1 MRDNSRVEDSGA
13 RTVSGTSGSPKGF
26 TLWRAVVLVVAVVT
40 LGSQGSASA
49 QYQYFGVKGGW
60 GEGDVR
66 LYPHW
71 TSPPVWGK
79 WNGGLYWTYYGGGK
93 DNAYL
98 YDHVAG
104 GISVEVEFLQRG
116 FQYAALDKNTKR
128 YTYGR
133 HINSIMVPLMWQP
146 HVFMSDERLRL
157 YLNAGITGSVNLTST
172 EYYIDNITGE
182 VETSDYEFQTVRDNR
197 FMYGLVV
204 GLGAGWSVL
213 EHWEVMAEF
222 RYYFGYSDIV
232 KRKTIYA
239 GTQFL
244 RSPLDNINLSIG
256 VGYRWGHSGRW
267 SHGALQ
273 RKAAKEAAR
282 VEAEA
287 VEALQLS
294 GHEVVQ

>member
-1 MRDNSRVEDSGA
+1 MK
-13 RTVSGTSGSPKGF
+13 GTMIKQIILVAAMWLALGVGS
-26 TLWRAVVLVVAVVT
+26 V
-40 LGSQGSASA
+40 SA
-49 QYQYFGVKGGW
+49 QRQYFGIKGGW

-79 WNGGLYWTYYGGGK
+79 WNGGFYWVYYGGGK
-93 DNAYL
+93 PNSYL

-104 GISVEVEFLQRG
+104 GVAVEVEFLQRG
-116 FQYAALDKNTKR
+116 FQYAALDRNTKR

-146 HVFMSDERLRL
+146 HVFLADEKIRLF
-157 YLNAGITGSVNLTST
+157 LNAGATASFNLNSM
-172 EYYIDNITGE
+172 EYYIDNETGK
-182 VETSDYEFQTVRDNR
+182 VEEYEYEFQTVRDNR

-204 GLGAGWSVL
+204 GLGGGL
-213 EHWEVMAEF
+213 NMGRWEVMTEF

-256 VGYRWGHSGRW
+256 IAYRWDHQGRW
-267 SHGALQ
+267 AKGALQ
-273 RKAAKEAAR
+273 RKADRAAQEATEEL
-282 VEAEA
+282 VN
-287 VEALQLS
+287 L
-294 GHEVVQ
+294 GHEVIDVAE